1 MAQRAQAA
9 FFPMAYMTEKTI
21 DGMSHIHNLRSS
33 SPGRCRQTRTYF
45 SLYPNV
51 QLVPSLCVCVHACSK
66 QWCGNRRAFAIYRM
80 RDKSMWNALSGIYAY
95 CAVILPLAKLYYI
108 HTLTMCYCSFKCLAK
123 VSARLCV
130 QANAQFIIC
139 VSVCV
144 CGEGGDGGGWAV
156 GRTSVCEC
164 RRRHCSEKERLR
176 PDQMLENRNAPEFIQ
191 SLCVERTTVLHTV
204 HVRNDCDCDTNRGE
218 TV

>member
-1 MAQRAQAA
+1 MGCPTYIISVHHRPADAVKL
-9 FFPMAYMTEKTI
+9 E
-21 DGMSHIHNLRSS
+21 HI
-33 SPGRCRQTRTYF
+33 
-45 SLYPNV
+45 SLYIRMFSSCP
-51 QLVPSLCVCVHACSK
+51 LCVCVCMHVVSN
-66 QWCGNRRAFAIYRM
+66 G
-80 RDKSMWNALSGIYAY
+80 
-95 CAVILPLAKLYYI
+95 AVIEEHLQYTEWETKACGTHSAEFMHIVLLFYPLAKLYYI

-139 VSVCV
+139 ISVCV

>member
-1 MAQRAQAA
+1 MGCPTYIISVHHRPADAVKL
-9 FFPMAYMTEKTI
+9 E
-21 DGMSHIHNLRSS
+21 HI
-33 SPGRCRQTRTYF
+33 
-45 SLYPNV
+45 SLYIRMFSSCP
-51 QLVPSLCVCVHACSK
+51 LCVCVHACSK

-139 VSVCV
+139 ISVCV
-144 CGEGGDGGGWAV
+144 CVERGEMGADGRLAVHLCVSVGGGIAV
-156 GRTSVCEC
+156 KKNG
-164 RRRHCSEKERLR
+164 
-176 PDQMLENRNAPEFIQ
+176 
-191 SLCVERTTVLHTV
+191 
-204 HVRNDCDCDTNRGE
+204 
-218 TV
+218 